1 MKITGN
7 IALKIFITFI
17 IVLGLCG
24 VGLGKSLSPQVRYAG
39 CPERSEQ
46 VEISSKRV
54 RVYSSSGKHRNSI
67 SYTFIVAFKLHDGSI
82 KELEVDTHITR
93 NSKEDVSC
101 SLYNAINEG
110 ETGTL
115 IYKELENIEEK
126 YKGKED
132 MAFDGRLF
140 ISFEKDI
147 EYGGMKVEAR
157 KDNLQNPWFWL
168 LVAVIA
174 LVLVFLIRLGLR
186 HEKRLGIR

>member
-24 VGLGKSLSPQVRYAG
+24 VGLGISLSPQVRYAG

-101 SLYNAINEG
+101 SLYNAI
-110 ETGTL
+110 T
-115 IYKELENIEEK
+115 
-126 YKGKED
+126 
-132 MAFDGRLF
+132 
-140 ISFEKDI
+140 
-147 EYGGMKVEAR
+147 
-157 KDNLQNPWFWL
+157 
-168 LVAVIA
+168 
-174 LVLVFLIRLGLR
+174 
-186 HEKRLGIR
+186 